1 MNKSRL
7 LLLLAVFGVF
17 NIISAQVPKIQVGAS
32 KYDLQTNNSIQR
44 RIIVDPITKYITVT
58 YTGSDTTDGVY
69 ADRGTGYAFYDQKF
83 WYNAAGAIVTPPIT
97 AYPTSI
103 RPENV
108 RTGWPNPLNIGNKE
122 IILSH
127 ISDGSFNGIN
137 MASRTRGTASAWT
150 NKKITSGAETW
161 PRAASD
167 GKNIVLI
174 SSYYQQDFGGVASG
188 IQYIVSTDS
197 GNTWTP
203 PDTFTGMDIDNYP
216 GGIGGDIYDV
226 DIKGSTIAILMG
238 RFDVSLYKSTN
249 MGATWTK
256 TSIFST
262 QDNKDFAAS
271 LDVKRGDRSDGSFSV
286 IIDNNNKIHCFWGV
300 STSFAEKDA
309 QGVYGSFVD
318 LTRHGIGY
326 WSEYMTSSDDYYI
339 IPQTFFTKEG
349 SFAKSPVGRFNT
361 TLNDGTTIG
370 YYGSGNIYGN
380 SPVTW
385 PSTGIDS
392 NGGIYLT
399 YAYNRGRIDST
410 PSGIGVDADKSGYNL
425 YDVYALKSLDT
436 GKTWIGP
443 YNISQTKN
451 LESTYPSMAKF
462 VDKNIYVV
470 YQEDSLA
477 GGAVQSNTNGGAG
490 SGSHLPGPVHTKNK
504 ILFAQVPVD
513 SIVNPVKPF
522 NQAPL
527 LTVKNIYKDSTG
539 TFIINQRDTNTFL
552 FLTFIKGCNK
562 DVYNKKAFDAS
573 KTTFLKNYVEIF
585 DDAAIDSNNLTIIT
599 DSAFDINRAG
609 EYAYRVYVKDN
620 QGAIGTNAGFVYLD
634 TLFVNINVIDDIEGP
649 QLVLNGT
656 DPVNILINTSYTED
670 SATIVGDNNPCF
682 SKRNLVITG
691 TVNTSTVGT
700 YKISY
705 SSTDNANNTT
715 TIERTVNVGAP
726 AIASFNSESVSNDT
740 VKANNTSTNAPTT
753 CIWSYKY
760 KNSTGT
766 GFIETTLSTLTTNVL
781 APLNRKLASTV
792 KGFDSLCLSA
802 NNSFNSKPSKVCKY
816 LKYVASSISDVNKT
830 LFDVNVYPNPSQ
842 GFVNVSFKGI
852 QYNTGATL
860 KVFNI
865 EGKEVFNTIIKNTT
879 QDFPLVLD
887 AIGAGTFIIQTE
899 VNGETNMKKIVI
911 TK

>member
-7 LLLLAVFGVF
+7 LLLLAVFGMF
-17 NIISAQVPKIQVGAS
+17 NIVSAQVPKIQVGAS

-44 RIIVDPITKYITVT
+44 RIIVDPVTKYITVT
-58 YTGSDTTDGVY
+58 YTGSDTTDGTY

-83 WYNAAGAIVTPPIT
+83 WYNAAGTIVTPPIT
-97 AYPTSI
+97 AYPSSI

-137 MASRTRGTASAWT
+137 MASRTRGTSSTWT
-150 NKKITSGAETW
+150 NKKITSGKETW

-174 SSYYQQDFGGVASG
+174 SSYFDSDFEGVASG

-203 PDTFTGMDIDNYP
+203 PAAFTGMDVANYP
-216 GGIGGDIYDV
+216 GGVGGDIYDV

-238 RFDVSLYKSTN
+238 RFDISLYKSTN
-249 MGATWTK
+249 LGATWTK

-262 QDNKDFAAS
+262 QDNKDIAAS
-271 LDVKRGDRSDGSFSV
+271 LDVKRGDKSDGSFSV
-286 IIDNNNKIHCFWGV
+286 IIDKNNKTHCFWGI
-300 STSFAEKDA
+300 STSFAETDA
-309 QGVYGSFVD
+309 QGQYGSFVD
-318 LTRHGIGY
+318 LSRHGIGY
-326 WSEYMTSSDDYYI
+326 WSEYKTNPDDYYI
-339 IPQTFFTKEG
+339 IPQTFFFKEG
-349 SFAKSPVGRFNT
+349 NFAKSPVGRFNT
-361 TLNDGTTIG
+361 TLNDGTTVG
-370 YYGSGNIYGN
+370 YFGSGNVYGN

-385 PSTGIDS
+385 PSSGLDS
-392 NGGIYLT
+392 NGVLYLT
-399 YAYNRGRIDST
+399 YAYNRGKIDST
-410 PSGIGVDADKSGYNL
+410 PSGSGIDADKSGYNL
-425 YDVYALKSLDT
+425 YDVYALKSIDS

-451 LESTYPSMAKF
+451 LESSYPSMAKF
-462 VDKNIYVV
+462 VDNSIYVV

-477 GGAVQSNTNGGAG
+477 GGAVGGTTG
-490 SGSHLPGPVHTKNK
+490 SGSHLPGPIHTNNK

-513 SIVNPVKPF
+513 SIVNPVMPF

-527 LTVKNIYKDSTG
+527 LTVKNLYKDSTG
-539 TFIINQRDTNTFL
+539 TFIINQKDTNTFL
-552 FLTFIKGCNK
+552 FLTFVKGCNK

-573 KTTFLKNYVEIF
+573 KTTFLKNYVEIY

-599 DSAFDINRAG
+599 DSAFNINKPG
-609 EYAYRVYVKDN
+609 EYGYRVLVKDN
-620 QGAIGTNAGFVYLD
+620 LGVIGANSGFIYLD
-634 TLFVNINVIDDIEGP
+634 TLFVNISVIDDIEGP
-649 QLVLNGT
+649 QMTLNGT
-656 DPVNILINTSYTED
+656 DPVNILINTTYTDEG
-670 SATIVGDNNPCF
+670 ATVVGDNNPCY
-682 SKRNLVITG
+682 VIGTPTTNS
-691 TVNTSTVGT
+691 TVNTNTVGSYKVT
-700 YKISY
+700 YTV
-705 SSTDNANNTT
+705 TDIANNTT

-726 AIASFNSESVSNDT
+726 AVASFSSESVSKDT
-740 VKANNTSTNAPTT
+740 VKAINTSTNTPTA

-766 GFIETTLSTLTTNVL
+766 GFIETTITSLTTNVM

-792 KGFDSLCLSA
+792 KEFDSLCLSA
-802 NNSFNSKPSKVCKY
+802 NNIFNSKPSKICKY
-816 LKYVASSISDVNKT
+816 LKYVASSITDVNKT
-830 LFDVNVYPNPSQ
+830 KYDVNVYPNPSQ
-842 GFVNVSFKGI
+842 GFVNVSFNGI

-860 KVFNI
+860 KAFNI

-911 TK
+911 TQ